1 MEVADTIVAMNHGKI
16 EQVGSP
22 AEIYDHPATP
32 FVMQFIGEVNILPN
46 LAGLG
51 KGYHQGDNSTVFIRP
66 HDLEIIP
73 EQDGLNSWAVVKRVI
88 HLGWEIQVELMLADG
103 EMVVAYLN
111 REEYKQLQ
119 LQPEQTVH
127 LKPRKATLLTDFD
140 NKIEKFID
148 YSI

>member
-1 MEVADTIVAMNHGKI
+1 
-16 EQVGSP
+16 
-22 AEIYDHPATP
+22 
-32 FVMQFIGEVNILPN
+32 
-46 LAGLG
+46 
-51 KGYHQGDNSTVFIRP
+51 
-66 HDLEIIP
+66 
-73 EQDGLNSWAVVKRVI
+73 
-88 HLGWEIQVELMLADG
+88 MLADG

-119 LQPEQTVH
+119 LQPEQKVH

>member
-1 MEVADTIVAMNHGKI
+1 MEVADTIVVMNHGKI

-32 FVMQFIGEVNILPN
+32 FVMQFIGEVNILPS

-51 KGYHQGDNSTVFIRP
+51 NGHHQGHNSTVFIRP
-66 HDLEIIP
+66 HDLEIMP
-73 EQDGLNSWAVVKRVI
+73 SQDGLNSWAVVKRVI

-119 LQPEQTVH
+119 LQPEQTVN

>member
-1 MEVADTIVAMNHGKI
+1 MEVADTIVVMNHGKI

-51 KGYHQGDNSTVFIRP
+51 NGHHQGHNSTVFIRP
-66 HDLEIIP
+66 HDLEIMA

-140 NKIEKFID
+140 NKSEKVID

>member
-1 MEVADTIVAMNHGKI
+1 
-16 EQVGSP
+16 
-22 AEIYDHPATP
+22 
-32 FVMQFIGEVNILPN
+32 
-46 LAGLG
+46 
-51 KGYHQGDNSTVFIRP
+51 
-66 HDLEIIP
+66 
-73 EQDGLNSWAVVKRVI
+73 
-88 HLGWEIQVELMLADG
+88 MLADG

-140 NKIEKFID
+140 RQSQALD

>member
-1 MEVADTIVAMNHGKI
+1 
-16 EQVGSP
+16 
-22 AEIYDHPATP
+22 
-32 FVMQFIGEVNILPN
+32 
-46 LAGLG
+46 
-51 KGYHQGDNSTVFIRP
+51 
-66 HDLEIIP
+66 
-73 EQDGLNSWAVVKRVI
+73 VVKRVI

-119 LQPEQTVH
+119 LQPEQKVH